1 MYTLSTEDM
10 RVSHVF
16 SVTEPS
22 ARSSTLLATHIRS
35 MLACSTGYQRP
46 QPRTITRSCHF
57 DPAFGHDRPHGTTHP
72 GVSETRFLH
81 QRRLDLANVGCVRRR
96 LLARRATS

>member
-35 MLACSTGYQRP
+35 MLTCSTGYQRP
-46 QPRTITRSCHF
+46 QPRIITRSRPFHA
-57 DPAFGHDRPHGTTHP
+57 AFGHDRPDGATHP
-72 GVSETRFLH
+72 GTAEKGLLH
-81 QRRLDLANVGCVRRR
+81 QGRLDLVNVG
-96 LLARRATS
+96 